1 MALTSRLVFLAIL
14 SVGVASPIIFSE
26 DSEYQQSLSSYIVS
40 LVKYLASQQAGTF
53 DCWLYHACTH
63 PPGKSRLLQDI
74 YVGLE
79 NESITRLSA
88 NGRFNWSLVFK
99 KMKQPSLVIYH
110 LEFLG
115 ENRTLWANGGH
126 LIGSLTSQAKIVMIT
141 GVEQWS
147 ILDTCFIPTFS
158 EYKLY
163 DVVFF
168 FTDQPLVIAPNFV
181 KQRYVGTKTFWPPKD
196 MFPSQTRSLEGQP
209 FRYSLVKLSV
219 LNACPTTVRD
229 CIGYDV
235 SLAKEIARFLNA
247 TPQFVQFDCPYEPD
261 AVGNRDFNCIYR
273 LAYDVYCPFDFFVEP
288 AVTTLYEPAYIEVPI
303 PFDNVFLAPSGRSL
317 NIAELFL
324 KPFQF
329 ELWCLFFIGL
339 ITVKVMSIMIPNS
352 FKNDPLFLPICGFEQ
367 YDLNRTSRME
377 KLVMI
382 SLIVMFFFISNAY
395 ETKIISLMS
404 SKPRVK
410 LVSTLQSILD
420 SGTTVKSEYYFAQ
433 MFPMFESLF
442 DTSNINEDQL
452 DGTSVYLV
460 NGDVGL
466 LLVQRM
472 INWDYESN
480 QPRYRIM
487 EERFAMGVGFYPIPL
502 RSPARPHYRF
512 VLKAL
517 FEAGILI
524 RWRHEYIALSNSRRF
539 PLIKP
544 GGVNPTSD
552 ILHFSD
558 LLPAW
563 FVVWCGSILSIGVL
577 IYEILYVRRF
587 AVNHTH

>member
-1 MALTSRLVFLAIL
+1 MFTNVGLFLLAIL
-14 SVGVASPIIFSE
+14 SVGVATPIGLTD
-26 DSEYQQSLSSYIVS
+26 DSDYQKTVASYIVS
-40 LVKYLASQQAGTF
+40 LVKYLASQQTGTF
-53 DCWLYHACTH
+53 DCWLYHACKHSTGGSH
-63 PPGKSRLLQDI
+63 LLQDI
-74 YVGLE
+74 YAGLE
-79 NESITRLSA
+79 GESIPKLAA
-88 NGRFNWSLVFK
+88 NSHFNWSTIFK
-99 KMKQPSLVIYH
+99 KTKQPSLVIYH
-110 LEFLG
+110 LE
-115 ENRTLWANGGH
+115 
-126 LIGSLTSQAKIVMIT
+126 IS
-141 GVEQWS
+141 
-147 ILDTCFIPTFS
+147 D
-158 EYKLY
+158 
-163 DVVFF
+163 
-168 FTDQPLVIAPNFV
+168 
-181 KQRYVGTKTFWPPKD
+181 GT
-196 MFPSQTRSLEGQP
+196 
-209 FRYSLVKLSV
+209 
-219 LNACPTTVRD
+219 
-229 CIGYDV
+229 
-235 SLAKEIARFLNA
+235 
-247 TPQFVQFDCPYEPD
+247 
-261 AVGNRDFNCIYR
+261 
-273 LAYDVYCPFDFFVEP
+273 
-288 AVTTLYEPAYIEVPI
+288 
-303 PFDNVFLAPSGRSL
+303 PSGRSL

-329 ELWCLFFIGL
+329 ELWSLFFIGL

-420 SGTTVKSEYYFAQ
+420 SGTTVKSEYHLSQ
-433 MFPMFESLF
+433 MFPMFETLY

-524 RWRHEYIALSNSRRF
+524 RWRHEYIALSNSKRF
-539 PLIKP
+539 PLIKPGVIPNSFKNDPLFLPICGFEQYDLNQTSRSEKSVMIALIVMFFFVSNAYETKIISLMSSKPRVNLVSTLQSILDSGTTVKAEYQLTKTFPMFESLYDSAHMHEDQLDGTSVYFVNGDVGLLLVQRMINWDYESNQPRYRIMKERFALGIAFYPIPLRSPARPHYRFVLRALFESGIMIRWRGEFIALSNSKRYPLIKP
-544 GGVNPTSD
+544 GGVNPT
-552 ILHFSD
+552 
-558 LLPAW
+558 
-563 FVVWCGSILSIGVL
+563 
-577 IYEILYVRRF
+577 
-587 AVNHTH
+587 